1 MKDLV
6 NAKSLLAEGHT
17 CVLCKGTEFRISDL
31 TGIRPMV
38 DFLDQ
43 NLSLKGFSAAD
54 RIVGKAAAFLFVL
67 AGVRAV
73 YGETM
78 TREAKAYL
86 ESMGIPTEAR
96 TLTEHIVN
104 RAGDGPCPMERAVKN
119 CTDPRQAL
127 VKIKETLQI
136 LRRGS
141 MKKLGFGLMRL
152 PKTDPEVPESID
164 IPAFEEMI
172 DVFLER
178 GYTYFDTAYMYHN
191 AESERAVKTALTSR
205 IDRNRFLLA
214 TKMPTMK
221 LEKPEDMERI
231 FKEQQEKCG
240 AEYFDYYLIHCLNA
254 RLYDVATRLGTFEF
268 CLKKKAEGKIRRFGF
283 SFHDTA
289 EVLDK
294 ILTEHPEVEF
304 VQLQINYLDWSS
316 PTVQSRLCYEVARKH
331 GKDIIIME
339 PVKGGALANVPDA
352 VKEILKASSH
362 PERTPAEWA
371 LRFCAG
377 LEGVIMVLSGMSDM
391 AQLTENT
398 GFMNDPEPLTEEET
412 AMLLRCAD
420 KINKAVAVS
429 CTGCAYCTA
438 DCPKQIP
445 IPDWFDLYN
454 NGGDPSELA
463 KDHATPADCISCG
476 KCEKQC
482 PQKLPI
488 RRLLSAIKD
497 ALNIGK

>member
-1 MKDLV
+1 MTDL
-6 NAKSLLAEGHT
+6 NRAKSLLTQGHT
-17 CVLCKGTEFRISDL
+17 CVLCKGNKTYISDI

-38 DFLDQ
+38 EFLSQGIDME
-43 NLSLKGFSAAD
+43 GFSAAD
-54 RIVGKAAAFLFVL
+54 KIVGKAAAHLFVL
-67 AGVRAV
+67 AKVKAV

-78 TREAKAYL
+78 THEAKAFL
-86 ESMGIPTEAR
+86 ESKGIFAQGEL
-96 TLTEHIVN
+96 LTDHIVN
-104 RAGDGPCPMERAVKN
+104 RQGTGPCPMEQAVKGLQ
-119 CTDPRQAL
+119 DSEEAL
-127 VKIKETLQI
+127 KQIKNTI
-136 LRRGS
+136 KRLRGNT

-152 PKTDPEVPESID
+152 PRTNPEVPESIN
-164 IPAFEEMI
+164 IPVFEEMI
-172 DVFLER
+172 DTFLER

-205 IDRNRFLLA
+205 VDRDKYLLA

-221 LEKPEDMERI
+221 LEKEEDLERI
-231 FKEQQEKCG
+231 FNEQREKCG
-240 AEYFDYYLIHCLNA
+240 VEYFDYYLLHCLNT
-254 RLYDVATRLGTFEF
+254 RLYDIATKLKAFDF
-268 CLKKKAEGKIRRFGF
+268 CLQKKAEGKIRRFGF
-283 SFHDTA
+283 SFHDSA

-304 VQLQINYLDWSS
+304 VQLQINYLDWNS

-339 PVKGGALANVPDA
+339 PVKGGALANVPDT
-352 VKEILKASSH
+352 VKAIFKQSAH

-391 AQLTENT
+391 DQLTENT
-398 GFMNDPEPLTEEET
+398 AFMDKLEPLTEEES
-412 AMLLRCAD
+412 AMLFRCAD
-420 KINKAVAVS
+420 EINKSIAVS

-454 NGGDPSELA
+454 KGGDPAELA

-488 RRLLSAIKD
+488 RRLLTAAKE
-497 ALNIGK
+497 ALHLK